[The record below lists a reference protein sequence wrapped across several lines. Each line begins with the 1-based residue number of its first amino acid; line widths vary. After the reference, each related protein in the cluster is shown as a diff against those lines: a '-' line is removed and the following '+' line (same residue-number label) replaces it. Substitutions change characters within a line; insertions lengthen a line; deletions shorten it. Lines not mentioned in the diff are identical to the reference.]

1 MVLNRRNAKVR
12 QSIFGCG
19 TSVTMIHVQIQ
30 VFVCVMSLF
39 MFLLEFFGKGESS
52 NTVRLVYR
60 RGYSPKPD
68 IHKLGAAMRGGSV
81 SSSSTIKWCKESSS
95 IVRNVNITSSIA
107 TEITNYNSTASSNNA
122 TTDTTTGAN
131 KISTS
136 TTVSAETLQV
146 TKRNGTLQKLQQE
159 KLQRRLDRLMR
170 GLDQRYVHTHD
181 LCHKIVRGLYPL
193 ISATELDVLASE
205 TSATMSTQHPDY
217 ARLAARI
224 CISNNHKRT
233 SNSFTKSMMKLDT
246 TNAKDEGNNDGNF
259 LSPQILQLLQKRGK
273 EIDDYIQHDRD
284 YHLSYFGYKTLEK
297 SYLLKDRYTQEVIER
312 PQYMFMRVA
321 LGIHC
326 SANINTT
333 NNAIEEDDDNTTTAL
348 LLKAFETYDHLSQGY
363 FMHASPTLFHS
374 GTSYPQLSS
383 CFLVQMSDDSIDG
396 IYNTLKRCALIS
408 KATGGIGLSVHNIR
422 ARGSFIRGTR
432 GVSNGLVPMLRV
444 YDVTSRYVD
453 QGGGKRPGA
462 FAIYIEPWHAD
473 IFDVLSLKKNHGK
486 EEHRAR
492 DLFYGLWIPDIF
504 MKRVQDDDYWSL
516 MCPDTCPGL
525 QSHHG
530 PTFDKL
536 YTSYEQMEGLAAEA
550 TATQGSVQAPA
561 AGDGQLAG

>member
-1 MVLNRRNAKVR
+1 
-12 QSIFGCG
+12 
-19 TSVTMIHVQIQ
+19 
-30 VFVCVMSLF
+30 
-39 MFLLEFFGKGESS
+39 
-52 NTVRLVYR
+52 
-60 RGYSPKPD
+60 
-68 IHKLGAAMRGGSV
+68 V
-81 SSSSTIKWCKESSS
+81 SSASTIKWCKESSS
-95 IVRNVNITSSIA
+95 IVQNVNITSSIA

-122 TTDTTTGAN
+122 HTDTTTDAN

-146 TKRNGTLQKLQQE
+146 TKCNGTLQILQQE

-170 GLDQRYVHTHD
+170 GLDQRYVHTHV

-193 ISATELDVLASE
+193 ISTTELDVLASE
-205 TSATMSTQHPDY
+205 TSATMSTRHPDY
-217 ARLAARI
+217 ARLTVWI
-224 CISNNHKRT
+224 CISNNHKHT

-246 TNAKDEGNNDGNF
+246 TKAKDEGNNDGNF

-297 SYLLKDRYTQEVIER
+297 SNLLKDRCTQEVIER

-326 SANINTT
+326 SANINTA
-333 NNAIEEDDDNTTTAL
+333 NNAIEEHDDNTTTAL
-348 LLKAFETYDHLSQGY
+348 LLKVFETYDHLSQGY
-363 FMHASPTLFHS
+363 FMHAPPTLFHS

-422 ARGSFIRGTR
+422 ARGSFTRGTG
-432 GVSNGLVPMLRV
+432 GVSNSIVPMLRV
-444 YDVTSRYVD
+444 YDGTSRYID
-453 QGGGKRPGA
+453 QGRGKRPGA
-462 FAIYIEPWHAD
+462 FAIYIEPWNAD
-473 IFDVLSLKKNHGK
+473 TFDVLSLKKNHGK

-504 MKRVQDDDYWSL
+504 MKRIQDDDYWLL

-536 YTSYEQMEGLAAEA
+536 YTSYEQMEGL
-550 TATQGSVQAPA
+550 
-561 AGDGQLAG
+561 

>member
-1 MVLNRRNAKVR
+1 MQRRTTKLDQGFSGRTLTAVGVRSSSVDSSHPKHGGKINA
-12 QSIFGCG
+12 
-19 TSVTMIHVQIQ
+19 THA
-30 VFVCVMSLF
+30 LY
-39 MFLLEFFGKGESS
+39 FLLCIILVCIVFLIGIILWTLKTSAS
-52 NTVRLVYR
+52 NRKTTT
-60 RGYSPKPD
+60 
-68 IHKLGAAMRGGSV
+68 GSG

-122 TTDTTTGAN
+122 TTDTTTDAN

-170 GLDQRYVHTHD
+170 GLDQRYVHTHV

-193 ISATELDVLASE
+193 ISTTELDVLASE
-205 TSATMSTQHPDY
+205 TSATMSTRHPDY

-246 TNAKDEGNNDGNF
+246 TKAKDEGNNDGNF

-348 LLKAFETYDHLSQGY
+348 LLKALETYDHLSQGY

-374 GTSYPQLSS
+374 GTS
-383 CFLVQMSDDSIDG
+383 
-396 IYNTLKRCALIS
+396 
-408 KATGGIGLSVHNIR
+408 
-422 ARGSFIRGTR
+422 
-432 GVSNGLVPMLRV
+432 
-444 YDVTSRYVD
+444 
-453 QGGGKRPGA
+453 
-462 FAIYIEPWHAD
+462 
-473 IFDVLSLKKNHGK
+473 
-486 EEHRAR
+486 
-492 DLFYGLWIPDIF
+492 
-504 MKRVQDDDYWSL
+504 
-516 MCPDTCPGL
+516 
-525 QSHHG
+525 
-530 PTFDKL
+530 
-536 YTSYEQMEGLAAEA
+536 
-550 TATQGSVQAPA
+550 
-561 AGDGQLAG
+561 